1 MSTVS
6 WKGVYPAVLT
16 PFKKDDSIDFDMF
29 QKNTIAQLDA
39 GVDGIVLGGSLGESS
54 TLLNNEKNDLLLY
67 TKTLV
72 QEKVPVIMNIA
83 EQSTKAAIQAA
94 NEAETNGA
102 DGLMLLPPM
111 RYNAD
116 DKETVEFFKAVASNT
131 SLPIMIYNNPAD
143 YKIMVTLDMFNEL
156 TEIPNIEAVKEST
169 RDVTN
174 VTRMFNRFGNRFNI
188 LTGVDPLAMESLC
201 MGADGWVAG
210 LVDAFPSETVAI
222 YRLVKAGH
230 YKEALKIYRWFM
242 PVLELDTHSKLVQYI
257 KLAATL
263 TGISTEEVRAP
274 RVKLEGKERADVLAI
289 VNEAIENRPEL
300 PDYMNLP
307 LSQDVELAQTL

>member
-6 WKGVYPAVLT
+6 WKGIYPAVLT

-39 GVDGIVLGGSLGESS
+39 GVDGIVLGGSLGEAS

-67 TKTLV
+67 TKALV

-111 RYNAD
+111 RYKAD

-174 VTRMFNRFGNRFNI
+174 VTRMFNRFGNRFKI

-274 RVKLEGKERADVLAI
+274 RVKLEGKERKDVLAI
-289 VNEAIENRPEL
+289 INEAIENRPEL

>member
-39 GVDGIVLGGSLGESS
+39 GVDGIVLGGSLGEAS

-67 TKTLV
+67 TKALV

-111 RYNAD
+111 RYKAD

-174 VTRMFNRFGNRFNI
+174 VTRMFNRFGNRFKI

-274 RVKLEGKERADVLAI
+274 RVKLEGKEREAVLAI
-289 VNEAIENRPEL
+289 INEAIENKPEL

>member
-29 QKNTIAQLDA
+29 KKNTIAQIEA
-39 GVDGIVLGGSLGESS
+39 GVDGIVLGGSLGEAS

-94 NEAETNGA
+94 NEAEKNGA

-111 RYNAD
+111 RYKAD
-116 DKETVEFFKAVASNT
+116 DNETVKFFKAVASRT

-143 YKIMVTLDMFNEL
+143 YKIMVTLDMFKEL

-174 VTRMFNRFGNRFNI
+174 VTRMFNRFGNRFKI

-210 LVDAFPSETVAI
+210 LVDAFPRETVAI

-242 PVLELDTHSKLVQYI
+242 PVLELDTHPKLVQNI
-257 KLAATL
+257 KLAASL

-274 RVKLEGKERADVLAI
+274 RAKLEGKERQDVLAI
-289 VNEAIENRPEL
+289 INEAIENRPEL